1 MFRMWAPASVSR
13 QRLSGGELQKAIMD
27 LAHTHG
33 FLVAHFRSV
42 QAGVRGGGTRW
53 MTPVAADGKG
63 WPDLALVRDRP
74 PRRFL
79 VAEVKGDGD
88 RLRPEQKQWLLA
100 LMDAGV
106 ETHVWTPKDWHDGT
120 IEGVLA

>member
-1 MFRMWAPASVSR
+1 MEERAKAPLLTR
-13 QRLSGGELQKAIMD
+13 QRLSGGELQKAIID

-33 FLVAHFRSV
+33 YLVAHFRSV

-63 WPDLALVRDRP
+63 WPDLALVRERSP
-74 PRRFL
+74 ERFL

-88 RLRPEQKQWLLA
+88 RLRSEQKQWLDALA
-100 LMDAGV
+100 AAGV
-106 ETHVWTPKDWHDGT
+106 ETHVWTTKDWRDGT
-120 IEGVLA
+120 IERALA